1 MSENSE
7 NINNMT
13 RRPSS
18 SAIVLPTTLK
28 DDRIRVENLSFSKA
42 ITHGEL
48 TSLLQLLK
56 ATATNEERL
65 KLIDSQ
71 KVGFLFSSDDLIAL
85 ISITESVKTKIAII
99 SSIGPRLTDPKA
111 KPDAI
116 TGLFRYSEEKEKV
129 LEVLKSRSLS
139 LGNNKQYNTNR
150 TGAGLANGGG
160 RVGGRGGIGTI

>member
-1 MSENSE
+1 MVKCCHPMSENLE
-7 NINNMT
+7 NINNVT

-28 DDRIRVENLSFSKA
+28 DDRIRVENLSSSKV
-42 ITHGEL
+42 ITHEEL

-150 TGAGLANGGG
+150 T
-160 RVGGRGGIGTI
+160 TI